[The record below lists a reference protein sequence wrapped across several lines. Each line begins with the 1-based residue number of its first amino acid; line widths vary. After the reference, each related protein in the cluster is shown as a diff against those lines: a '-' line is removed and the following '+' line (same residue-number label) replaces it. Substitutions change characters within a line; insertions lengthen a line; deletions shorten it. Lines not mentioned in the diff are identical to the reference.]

1 MSQVL
6 AGVVPGTGA
15 AANEEK
21 SLPSLLEETD
31 INKML
36 YKPGG
41 EQ

>member
-6 AGVVPGTGA
+6 AGGVPGTGA
-15 AANEEK
+15 AANGEK
-21 SLPSLLEETD
+21 SLSSLLEETD
-31 INKML
+31 ISKML